1 MTSLFS
7 ALFANVLK
15 TLNRRQFRL
24 KFWPRHTQTNI
35 AAKQALAAADGGFQA
50 LHVAYATAAAYQET
64 QARRLDLRGDFFM
77 LLALVTTPTSLLI
90 TAINFAN
97 GATPLWF
104 LAPFICFI
112 FPTVVG
118 ISFWFNADIPD
129 DIESALRHTLPM
141 FGGLQH
147 FPASI
152 WATHNAQLLRT
163 FPVFHTF
170 FFEFL
175 LQLTFTPKES
185 EVFHQLLADGYEGS
199 LDNLILASRSLAN

>member
-7 ALFANVLK
+7 ALLANVLK
-15 TLNRRQFRL
+15 TLNRRLFRL
-24 KFWPRHTQTNI
+24 KFWPRHTRTLI
-35 AAKQALAAADGGFQA
+35 AAKEALAAADGGFQA
-50 LHVAYATAAAYQET
+50 LHVAYATAAAHQET

-77 LLALVTTPTSLLI
+77 LLSLVITPTSLLI
-90 TAINFAN
+90 TVVNVAN

-104 LAPFICFI
+104 IAPFICFI
-112 FPTVVG
+112 LPSMLG
-118 ISFWFNADIPD
+118 ISFWFKADIPD

-152 WATHNAQLLRT
+152 WATHNAHLLRT
-163 FPVFHTF
+163 FPAFQTF

-175 LQLTFTPKES
+175 HQLTLTPKES

-199 LDNLILASRSLAN
+199 LNNLILASRSLAN